1 MLKLLLRLFIGGI
14 VLTCLAIFAGLTYL
28 GITPLSKVFGTGQHD
43 LGITVSQAETTAA
56 INKVGTQIVALPAD
70 TPAEMGFRLEGSRK
84 ADFTMDSQELSAHSN
99 NRPWKNYP
107 LKNVQIKI
115 HDDGTIESSAI
126 LVIDKAMPYAM
137 GLGYSEAQIRDAMAK
152 YAIPPIS
159 VPIYIKGK
167 GSVLANRTSVAAE
180 TVKLG
185 NVTIPTD
192 IVQQANAAAEV
203 VLDDLITRNKQ
214 SFNCESL
221 SFQDG
226 KMRFKGTVAEKQ
238 FVVTE

>member
-1 MLKLLLRLFIGGI
+1 MLKLLLRLLIGGV

-28 GITPLSKVFGTGQHD
+28 GVTPISKIVGTGQHD
-43 LGITVSQAETTAA
+43 LGITVTQAETTAA
-56 INKVGTQIVALPAD
+56 IDKVGTEIVALSAD
-70 TPAEMGFRLEGSRK
+70 TPAEMGFRLEGSHK

-115 HDDGTIESSAI
+115 HNDGTIESSAI

-152 YAIPPIS
+152 YAIPSIS
-159 VPIYIKGK
+159 VPIYVKGK
-167 GSVLANRTSVAAE
+167 GSVTANQAQVAAE
-180 TVKLG
+180 AVKIG
-185 NVTIPTD
+185 NVTVPSN
-192 IVQQANAAAEV
+192 IVAEANSAAAS
-203 VLDDLITRNKQ
+203 VLNDLMARNKQ

-221 SFQDG
+221 TFQDG
-226 KMRFKGTVAEKQ
+226 KMRFKGMVAEKQ
-238 FVVTE
+238 YVVAE